1 MTIFAMCM
9 RTYIDFQNSNN
20 EDANITFG
28 ISDPIMGV
36 TMEKVE
42 MHTGMG
48 IKY

>member
-1 MTIFAMCM
+1 MM
-9 RTYIDFQNSNN
+9 SNN

-36 TMEKVE
+36 AMGKVE
-42 MHTGMG
+42 MHMGMG

>member
-1 MTIFAMCM
+1 MTVFAICM
-9 RTYIDFQNSNN
+9 RTHIDFQNSNN
-20 EDANITFG
+20 EDANKIFG

-42 MHTGMG
+42 MQIGMG

>member
-1 MTIFAMCM
+1 MHENT
-9 RTYIDFQNSNN
+9 DFQNSNN

-42 MHTGMG
+42 MQTGMG